1 MCIRNSCHKK
11 KNKFLLKRICDFILL
26 IQFYLLVFIYRERKI
41 HNKSIHNW
49 LDFAVAIKLKILKK
63 KKIHLTSDLISS
75 PVQRFTFALIHHS
88 DIIIFSNPIPQI
100 KEVSHLLSFAP
111 FEFIQP
117 TSLQICVLSFRYNFF
132 AKNKKVVNKKLLL
145 NMFVYYLS
153 INFK

>member
-1 MCIRNSCHKK
+1 MWFHPPNPILSACVYLQRTKNTQQKYSQLIGFCSCNKTENFKEKK
-11 KNKFLLKRICDFILL
+11 LH
-26 IQFYLLVFIYRERKI
+26 V
-41 HNKSIHNW
+41 
-49 LDFAVAIKLKILKK
+49 
-63 KKIHLTSDLISS
+63 TSDLISS